1 MNLINWRP
9 KTVSSYHTLPNI
21 FERMI
26 DDNFFFDYN
35 SNDLTPSV
43 DINESNDAFMI
54 SADLPGI
61 AKSDIEVKVE
71 GNNLILSGN
80 RYIDKSDK
88 NEKFHYNE
96 RRFGTFSRSFK
107 LPKTIKEE
115 KITAKLDNGVLSIV
129 IPKAEDAIK
138 SDRLIAVK

>member
-9 KTVSSYHTLPNI
+9 KTVSSYNTLPSI
-21 FERMI
+21 FERMV
-26 DDNFFFDYN
+26 DDNFFFDYDN
-35 SNDLTPSV
+35 NDLRPSV
-43 DINESNDAFMI
+43 EINESNDVFMI

-61 AKSDIEVKVE
+61 EKSDIEVRVE
-71 GNNLILSGN
+71 ENTLILSAK
-80 RYIDKSDK
+80 RHLDKSDK

-107 LPKTIKEE
+107 LPKTVKEE

-138 SDRLIAVK
+138 SNRLIAVK